1 MSRQNPCA
9 NSKATGCE
17 GVVIQKGVIFCDE
30 CTDLRKNM
38 NKARREQSFDDLIGR
53 NKELE
58 TEVQNLRK
66 SKLEL
71 EIELK
76 EKGELLLERKEQ
88 SKYIVYNDQLEKENT
103 RMGELVVKLRNE
115 NDTLVKE
122 RENYHILY
130 SQLNI
135 DNQKLVLENIRL
147 NSTNESLR
155 EQNVELQEENDMLK
169 NSKLLATSI

>member
-1 MSRQNPCA
+1 MSRQSPCA

-17 GVVIQKGVIFCDE
+17 GFVTQKGVIFCE
-30 CTDLRKNM
+30 GCTELRKNM
-38 NKARREQSFDDLIGR
+38 NKARREQSFEDLVGK

-58 TEVQNLRK
+58 VEVQNLRK
-66 SKLEL
+66 SKH
-71 EIELK
+71 EIEAELK
-76 EKGELLLERKEQ
+76 EKKELLEKGKEQ
-88 SKYIVYNDQLEKENT
+88 SKYIVYNDQLEKENN
-103 RMGELVVKLRNE
+103 RLGEMLVKLRSE

-147 NSTNESLR
+147 LSANESLR
-155 EQNVELQEENDMLK
+155 EQNVDLQAENEMIK
-169 NSKLLATSI
+169 SK